1 MNIYLNHIYLVLSDK
16 TYRSITGS
24 DFLRTAFP
32 GMERRTT
39 YTEAGESW
47 FGTYFYGLDNYLEFF
62 SETAGHWQKGAA
74 RGWGGLAFSSD
85 QPGGADYV
93 QQVVRDH
100 LGYEPTRTLRQ
111 FQGGKNWFHH
121 VRLAERIDQESFD
134 AWVMEYHPDVF
145 AQRSLPVGPNGELS
159 RQNYLSAFNK
169 PRRADPNSPLTLERQ
184 PVFKR
189 LIGAEVCMPPEPTRK
204 LAHLLTL
211 LGYAQ
216 TETHHGLL
224 LSAHGFHL
232 HLSPDLCGQE
242 QDGPCF
248 TIRSLQLEMT
258 RPSVAPA
265 EFVFPIGSRLLL
277 NEDCTATWYFGES
290 CRS

>member
-39 YTEAGESW
+39 YTAAGESW
-47 FGTYFYGLDNYLEFF
+47 FGTYFYGFDNYLEFF
-62 SETAGHWQKGAA
+62 SETAGHWQNNAA

-85 QPGGADYV
+85 EPGGADYV
-93 QQVVRDH
+93 QQVVRTH

-111 FQGGKNWFHH
+111 FQGGKNWFYH
-121 VRLAERIDQESFD
+121 VRLAEQIGQESFD

-145 AQRSLPVGPNGELS
+145 AQRGLLVGTHGELS
-159 RQNYLSAFNK
+159 RQAYLSPFNR
-169 PRRADPNSPLTLERQ
+169 PRYVGPGNTAPLASQ

-189 LIGAEVCMPPEPTRK
+189 LIGAELCMRPAAAGK
-204 LAHLLTL
+204 LAHLLSL
-211 LGYAQ
+211 FGYSKED
-216 TETHHGLL
+216 TEDGFL
-224 LSAHGFHL
+224 LSAHGFQL
-232 HLSPDLCGQE
+232 RLSIPAGREEGDTE
-242 QDGPCF
+242 YF
-248 TIRSLQLEMT
+248 TIRSLQLEMV
-258 RPSVAPA
+258 RPSVAPV

-277 NEDCTATWYFGES
+277 NENQTATWYFGEP
-290 CRS
+290 CNP